1 MPFPTI
7 VLGASEKPHQYA
19 HMAVQRLVGADHP
32 VHAVGR
38 RAGRIGA
45 VPIDTQ
51 IDPTFPV
58 HTVTMYLSEKNQ
70 QDWQER
76 LLSPRPKRVIFN
88 PGAENPAFE
97 KELERTG
104 VEVVHGC
111 TLVMLATVVY

>member
-1 MPFPTI
+1 MPSPTI
-7 VLGASEKPHQYA
+7 VLGASEKPHRYA
-19 HMAVQRLVGADHP
+19 YMAVQRLTGAGHP

-38 RAGRIGA
+38 RPGRIA
-45 VPIDTQ
+45 TLPITTQ
-51 IDPTFPV
+51 IDPDFPV

-76 LLSPRPKRVIFN
+76 LLTLRPKRVIFN

-97 KELERTG
+97 KELERAG

-111 TLVMLATVVY
+111 TLVMLATGVY